1 MTCSF
6 CSRQLPAWRVHQLG
20 TVERPAQTICDDCL
34 DWHNKAIALLAGEA
48 IPGCQGCG
56 ATWEILCDR
65 ELGSRI
71 PLYVVPK
78 DGIYQVLCSLCL
90 RAYAPKRADL
100 YRGTPFGGEQLNL

>member
-1 MTCSF
+1 M
-6 CSRQLPAWRVHQLG
+6 G
-20 TVERPAQTICDDCL
+20 TPERPAQTICEDCL

-48 IPGCQGCG
+48 IPGCQACG
-56 ATWEILCDR
+56 ASWEILCDR

-90 RAYAPKRADL
+90 RAYVPKRADL
-100 YRGTPFGGEQLNL
+100 YRGTSFGAEHLNL